1 MNSPI
6 HQSPCER
13 VVDCRKLF
21 LVLREY
27 WGLSDDVAR
36 IGQLDGLMQ
45 YDRLSLDSD
54 VEDQALE
61 RFYQRE
67 VTRLGAAPHH
77 PVKVLHAG
85 LAEYGVREDLRDG
98 LMEASLSRQKDLDD
112 LKSLHCHRRAAFLWK
127 ALNDIGP
134 CSPYG

>member
-1 MNSPI
+1 MNSSN

-45 YDRLSLDSD
+45 YDRLNLGSD
-54 VEDQALE
+54 VEDQGLE
-61 RFYQRE
+61 RFYHRE
-67 VTRLGAAPHH
+67 VTRLGAAPQH

-85 LAEYGVREDLRDG
+85 LAEFGVREDLREG
-98 LMEASLSRQKDLDD
+98 LMEDSLFRQKVLDD

-127 ALNDIGP
+127 ALNDTGA
-134 CSPYG
+134 CSPRG